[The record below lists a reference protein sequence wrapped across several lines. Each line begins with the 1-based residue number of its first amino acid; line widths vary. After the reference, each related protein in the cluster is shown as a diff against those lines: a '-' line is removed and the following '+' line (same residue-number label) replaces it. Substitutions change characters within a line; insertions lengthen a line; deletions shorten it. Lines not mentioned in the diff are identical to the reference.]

1 MKKLVQLTLGIMT
14 ALGGFVDLGQIV
26 FTMQAGARFGYAL
39 LWSIVLGGGAIIL
52 YMEMCGRIAA
62 VAQQPVFG
70 VVRTTLDK
78 RLGIATLVG
87 SNLLNLITCA
97 AELGAVAIVLHL
109 LFGVPERLA
118 LVVGALLLGVLGWL
132 LNFQWIERTFGLAG
146 LTMLVFGLAAWR
158 FRPHW
163 GAAAAGLVPHAP
175 HHGTNELLLYA
186 YFAVGIF
193 SAMLMAYE
201 VHCYS
206 SGAIEEGWT
215 AKDLRQNSIVAFTG
229 VVLGSLLTCA
239 LLILG
244 AIVFLPRSIVPDLLS
259 TTVLPVAVPLG
270 PIAVRIALVGILACV
285 ASAAVETALSGG
297 YNLCQFFGLKW
308 NKNLPPQEAPVF
320 TGTWVAMLLIALVL
334 AMSGIKPLTLVNV
347 SIIFGMLI
355 MPLTYY
361 PILKAAGDRAL
372 MGEHVTGK
380 VQQTLGW
387 VFFGIIVIAALAAF
401 PLMIL
406 THGGQF
412 ASVR

>member
-1 MKKLVQLTLGIMT
+1 MKKIVQLTLGIMT

-39 LWSIVLGGGAIIL
+39 LWSILLGAIAIML
-52 YMEMCGRIAA
+52 YMEMCGRVAA
-62 VAQQPVFG
+62 VAQRPVFAL
-70 VVRTTLDK
+70 VRTKLGK
-78 RLGIATLVG
+78 RLGMATLVG

-118 LVVGALLLGVLGWL
+118 LVVGALLLGALVWL

-146 LTMLVFGLAAWR
+146 LAMIVFAVAAWR
-158 FRPHW
+158 LHPDW
-163 GAAAAGLVPHAP
+163 GTAAAGFVPRGP
-175 HHGTNELLLYA
+175 GGGKDLLLYA

-193 SAMLMAYE
+193 SAMLMEYE
-201 VHCYS
+201 VHFYS

-215 AKDLRQNSIVAFTG
+215 AKDLPENTIVATSG
-229 VVLGSLLTCA
+229 IVLGSLLTCA
-239 LLILG
+239 LLMLG
-244 AIVFLPRSIVPDLLS
+244 AIVFLPRAIFPALLS

-270 PIAVRIALVGILACV
+270 QTAMRIALVGILVCV

-297 YNLCQFFGLKW
+297 YNVCQFFGLKW
-308 NKNLPPQEAPVF
+308 HKNLPPKEVPVF
-320 TGTWVAMLLIALVL
+320 TGTWVLMLLVALVL
-334 AMSGIKPLTLVNV
+334 ALTGVKPLTLVNF
-347 SIIFGMLI
+347 SIVFGMVI

-361 PILKAAGDRAL
+361 PILTAAGDREL

-380 VQQTLGW
+380 WQQVLGW
-387 VFFGIIVIAALAAF
+387 GFFGVIVIAALAAF

-406 THGGQF
+406 TDSGQP
-412 ASVR
+412 

>member
-1 MKKLVQLTLGIMT
+1 MKKIVQLTLGIMA

-26 FTMQAGARFGYAL
+26 FAMQAGARFGYAL
-39 LWSIVLGGGAIIL
+39 LWSIVLGGVAIIV

-97 AELGAVAIVLHL
+97 AELGAVAIILHL

-118 LVVGALLLGVLGWL
+118 LVGGALLLGVLVWL

-146 LTMLVFGLAAWR
+146 LAMLVFGVATWK
-158 FRPHW
+158 
-163 GAAAAGLVPHAP
+163 
-175 HHGTNELLLYA
+175 Y
-186 YFAVGIF
+186 GIF
-193 SAMLMAYE
+193 SAMLMEYE
-201 VHCYS
+201 VHFYP
-206 SGAIEEGWT
+206 SGAIEKEWT
-215 AKDLRQNSIVAFTG
+215 ANDLPQNSIVAFTG

-244 AIVFLPRSIVPDLLS
+244 AIVFLPRSIVPNLLP
-259 TTVLPVAVPLG
+259 TMALPVAVPLG
-270 PIAVRIALVGILACV
+270 PTAVHIVLVGILACV

-308 NKNLPPQEAPVF
+308 NKNLPPKEAPVF
-320 TGTWVAMLLIALVL
+320 TGTWVAMLLLALVL
-334 AMSGIKPLTLVNV
+334 AMTGIKPLTLVNV

-372 MGEHVTGK
+372 MGEHVTGT
-380 VQQTLGW
+380 VQQMLGW